1 MLSISVRRISRQGI
15 IGFMYYYEV
24 APVRIIR
31 AKQAC
36 FTYHHDQILSIG
48 QLVSV
53 SVGKQILTGIIIR
66 NVSRPNYETKV
77 ISSVLP
83 LPPIPKQLIDT
94 ACWMSSYYATHLA
107 TVIQMVL
114 PRGITKKRRISAS
127 RDLSFSRDRTHFL
140 LNETQSLAVDTLNS
154 MKVGTAILHGV
165 TGSGKTAVYIE
176 HAKHILS
183 SGKSVILLVPE
194 IALTSQ
200 LLAEFQQHFP
210 SIIVSHS
217 QQTEAERHRVWQQ
230 VLDNLS
236 PVIVIGPRS
245 ALFLPIKSI
254 GAIIVDEAHEPS
266 YKQDQAPRYSALR
279 VASVLARAHE
289 AHVIQGTATPLISE
303 YYLASMAHQP
313 VLTMRERAVKK
324 TLEPNIEVVDM
335 TNKALFRRHRL
346 FSDSLIQNLTDALAA
361 GHQVL
366 LFHNR
371 RGSATI
377 TLCDQCGWS
386 ALCPVC
392 STPLTLHADVHQ
404 LQCHVCGKND
414 KVPTVCPNCHNAEI
428 IHKGIGTKLIESEIA
443 KLFPEKVI
451 ARFDGDTQLA
461 TTLEKR
467 YQELYDGK
475 IDIIIGTQVVA
486 KGLDLPHLRT
496 VGVIQ
501 ADAGLSLPDYIASER
516 TFQLISQVIG
526 RVGRSAHKTSV
537 ILQSYQPDH
546 PAIKL
551 GITQDYQEFYQT
563 TLSERRG
570 RGFPPFTYLLK
581 LTCIYKT
588 ERAAIR
594 NSQQLANRVKN
605 SFPHVAVL
613 GPTPAFYERRYN
625 SYRWQLL
632 VQSKKRSTLL
642 EIVSIVPPSHWQV
655 DLDPYT
661 LL

>member
-1 MLSISVRRISRQGI
+1 
-15 IGFMYYYEV
+15 
-24 APVRIIR
+24 
-31 AKQAC
+31 
-36 FTYHHDQILSIG
+36 
-48 QLVSV
+48 
-53 SVGKQILTGIIIR
+53 
-66 NVSRPNYETKV
+66 
-77 ISSVLP
+77 
-83 LPPIPKQLIDT
+83 
-94 ACWMSSYYATHLA
+94 
-107 TVIQMVL
+107 
-114 PRGITKKRRISAS
+114 
-127 RDLSFSRDRTHFL
+127 
-140 LNETQSLAVDTLNS
+140 
-154 MKVGTAILHGV
+154 
-165 TGSGKTAVYIE
+165 
-176 HAKHILS
+176 
-183 SGKSVILLVPE
+183 
-194 IALTSQ
+194 
-200 LLAEFQQHFP
+200 
-210 SIIVSHS
+210 
-217 QQTEAERHRVWQQ
+217 
-230 VLDNLS
+230 
-236 PVIVIGPRS
+236 
-245 ALFLPIKSI
+245 
-254 GAIIVDEAHEPS
+254 
-266 YKQDQAPRYSALR
+266 
-279 VASVLARAHE
+279 
-289 AHVIQGTATPLISE
+289 
-303 YYLASMAHQP
+303 
-313 VLTMRERAVKK
+313 
-324 TLEPNIEVVDM
+324 
-335 TNKALFRRHRL
+335 
-346 FSDSLIQNLTDALAA
+346 
-361 GHQVL
+361 
-366 LFHNR
+366 
-371 RGSATI
+371 
-377 TLCDQCGWS
+377 
-386 ALCPVC
+386 
-392 STPLTLHADVHQ
+392 
-404 LQCHVCGKND
+404 VCGKNNR
-414 KVPTVCPNCHNAEI
+414 VPTACPSCHGAEI

-551 GITQDYQEFYQT
+551 GITQNYQEFYQT

-594 NSQQLANRVKN
+594 NSQQLANTVKN

-613 GPTPAFYERRYN
+613 GPTPAFYERQYN